1 MNYHDS
7 GIAKHHLAEH
17 QVTDNP
23 MAKKAQKESPKGLV
37 VVSVDNFDSGTF
49 CFPPRNEPLVLPS
62 VTVIDLA
69 RGTIHFSTLRS

>member
-7 GIAKHHLAEH
+7 GTAEYHVAEH

-37 VVSVDNFDSGTF
+37 VISVNNFDSETF
-49 CFPPRNEPLVLPS
+49 RFPPRNEPLVLPS
-62 VTVIDLA
+62 VTVTDLT